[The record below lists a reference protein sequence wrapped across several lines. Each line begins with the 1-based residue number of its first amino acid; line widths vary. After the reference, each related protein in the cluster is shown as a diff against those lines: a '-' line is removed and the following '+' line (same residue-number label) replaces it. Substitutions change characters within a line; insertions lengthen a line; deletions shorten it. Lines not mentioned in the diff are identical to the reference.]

1 MSSSPDTHASAPNGA
16 SGHNG
21 SGARPAPPEQPR
33 PFDQHDAAD
42 TADPSHGADRGPAD
56 EAPSSTAGGQ
66 EHAPAAEGGAVDE
79 AAPAVSEAA
88 SDAGRDTAGS
98 DAGATQPAAGSPD
111 RPSEPTSGGR
121 LRDRLGEAW
130 GDARDRRHHEED
142 SSGGEYGDDPEG
154 WAYSLLEAA
163 DPKEYFD
170 MVSGLARSDQS
181 SILAPLEFDPDVDFH
196 YPTATHVEPDPQ
208 GIETV
213 KLYARTASPNFDEQI
228 AAPFA
233 DPARA
238 DLLADIYQRLMLD
251 GRNLALVTNHGDIV
265 DIAMVLA
272 GLTTAMCDGRT
283 YGVLEEE
290 LRQEDLAQ
298 HFNIMVSRMVTTR
311 AAFGIPALSVVANM
325 ARTFLSLPQT
335 HSRRRAR
342 IDPELVRASNLL
354 MRADLSRFLQEGGQ
368 LLAMAA
374 SGSQDLSLAANFAT
388 RVRNAWQGF
397 RGEDHDGPS
406 LHLQPLYAGTM
417 KIMLECQDVLPL
429 AVCMD
434 PKNPTTEL
442 GSITRVR
449 TEDDCH
455 RVMDWIAAAHQRGTG
470 ITTVYHDAEDDLL
483 TNIRA
488 AISR

>member
-1 MSSSPDTHASAPNGA
+1 MTTS
-16 SGHNG
+16 
-21 SGARPAPPEQPR
+21 QP
-33 PFDQHDAAD
+33 H
-42 TADPSHGADRGPAD
+42 TRGP
-56 EAPSSTAGGQ
+56 
-66 EHAPAAEGGAVDE
+66 
-79 AAPAVSEAA
+79 
-88 SDAGRDTAGS
+88 GS
-98 DAGATQPAAGSPD
+98 NGDID
-111 RPSEPTSGGR
+111 RPSVTIDGPALDQTDSHPNADTCEEAVPEEDQPMKAQPTNTVPTDTVPTNTVPTNAVPTNTVPGEKPDDIPDRRPGR
-121 LRDRLGEAW
+121 FRERLEEAW
-130 GDARDRRHHEED
+130 GEARERRQPEEEPG
-142 SSGGEYGDDPEG
+142 GGEHGDDPEA
-154 WAYSLLEAA
+154 WARALLQAE

-170 MVSGLARSDQS
+170 TVSGLARVDQS
-181 SILAPLEFDPDVDFH
+181 SVLSPLEFDPDVPFH
-196 YPTATHVEPDPQ
+196 HPQATYVDPEPQ

-213 KLYARTASPNFDEQI
+213 KLYARTASPIFDTQI

-233 DPARA
+233 NPMRA
-238 DLLADIYQRLMLD
+238 DMIADIYQRLMLD
-251 GRNLALVTNHGDIV
+251 GRNLALITNHGDIV
-265 DIAMVLA
+265 DIAVVLA

-290 LRQEDLAQ
+290 LAQEDLAE

-311 AAFGIPALSVVANM
+311 QAFGIPALSVVANM

-342 IDPELVRASNLL
+342 IDPELVRASNML
-354 MRADLSRFLQEGGQ
+354 MRADLSRYLAQGGQ

-374 SGSQDLSLAANFAT
+374 SGSQDLSLAANFAA

-397 RGEDHDGPS
+397 RGEDHEGPS
-406 LHLQPLYAGTM
+406 MHLQPLYPGTM

-434 PKNPTTEL
+434 PKNPTTQL